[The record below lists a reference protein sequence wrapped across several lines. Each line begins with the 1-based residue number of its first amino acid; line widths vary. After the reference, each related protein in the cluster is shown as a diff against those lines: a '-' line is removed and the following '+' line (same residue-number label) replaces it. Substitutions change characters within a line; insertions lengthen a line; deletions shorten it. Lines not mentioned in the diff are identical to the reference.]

1 MPPQLASLPDEAYW
15 TASGRSDA
23 ILMPWVE
30 GSEETKKRDF
40 EIAFENAWKE
50 LIGQDYS
57 EVARRTDT
65 EFDESE
71 RVFRIKFM
79 GDDYLVKPDSM
90 EVIIAGGDF
99 TNPFYAFLILHY
111 LIGAKDVPLANEVMS
126 FRELY
131 GGDVYYL
138 AFKNRAIEKIRREFE
153 SRPEEL
159 VKRGIEMGGEEAGM
173 GDYSVRIP
181 VFPKVPITIIMWL
194 GDDEV
199 PTSANMLFDKT
210 AGEHLRTEDI
220 AAIGENLA
228 RRLSS

>member
-1 MPPQLASLPDEAYW
+1 
-15 TASGRSDA
+15 
-23 ILMPWVE
+23 MPWVE

-50 LIGQDYS
+50 LVGQDLS
-57 EVARRTDT
+57 EVSRRSDT

-71 RVFRIKFM
+71 RVFKIKFM
-79 GDDYLVKPDSM
+79 GDDYLVKPDEM
-90 EVIIAGGDF
+90 AIVTVDGEF
-99 TNPFYAFLILHY
+99 TNPFYAFLIVHY
-111 LIGAKDVPLANEVMS
+111 LIGAKDVPLANEVIS

-138 AFKNRAIEKIRREFE
+138 AFKNRAIEMIRREFE

-159 VKRGIEMGGEEAGM
+159 VKKGREMGGEEAGI

-181 VFPKVPITIIMWL
+181 VFPKMPITIVMWL
-194 GDDEV
+194 GDEEV
-199 PTSANMLFDKT
+199 PTSANILFDKT
-210 AGEHLRTEDI
+210 AGEHLHTEDI